1 MNIHEFNVKPIFKPT
16 KTIKWMVPDNIR
28 QYVKKVNITTW
39 EIFSQE
45 DITLKPKEVKFI
57 MLGIGFIMSEGVVL
71 TSLSDSLTKKRIS
84 LQNGVYL
91 TDTLNMIIVLTN
103 NSIENIRIP
112 KLTTLCFVCYKKLWS
127 ILKNDRDEREN
138 IPRIINHTRTT
149 NRPKCC

>member
-1 MNIHEFNVKPIFKPT
+1 MNIHKFNVKPIYNPA
-16 KTIKWMVPDNIR
+16 KTIKWMVPNETR
-28 QYVKKVNITTW
+28 QYVKKVNISTW

-103 NSIENIRIP
+103 NSTENIRIP
-112 KLTTLCFVCYKKLWS
+112 KLTTLCLVCYNKL
-127 ILKNDRDEREN
+127 
-138 IPRIINHTRTT
+138 
-149 NRPKCC
+149 